1 MIRFVFLFLAL
12 HLLIS
17 PTIGFTQTKELK
29 DIKKDIEELKRGQ
42 EGILREIQEIK
53 RLLQTKQP
61 PTPPPAPTPTEF
73 KEIIINVKNDPF
85 KGSKEAKLAIVEFFD
100 YQ

>member
-12 HLLIS
+12 LLLIS

-29 DIKKDIEELKRGQ
+29 EIKKDIEELKKGQ
-42 EGILREIQEIK
+42 EGIQKEIQEIK
-53 RLLQTKQP
+53 KLLQTRQAP
-61 PTPPPAPTPTEF
+61 MPPPAPTPAEF

-85 KGSKEAKLAIVEFFD
+85 KGSKEAKLAIIEIFD